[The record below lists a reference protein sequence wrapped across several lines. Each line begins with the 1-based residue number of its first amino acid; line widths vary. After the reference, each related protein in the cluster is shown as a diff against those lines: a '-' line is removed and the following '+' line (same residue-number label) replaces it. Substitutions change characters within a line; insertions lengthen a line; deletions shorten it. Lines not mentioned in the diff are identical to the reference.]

1 MRTAIAVAV
10 LAVLAVA
17 IFLVAGD
24 RTSRWEGVDKSVVEK
39 YATAAGR
46 LPRAPWIDTDRG
58 DLLLFLFLLAGA
70 AGGFAGGYFFRDLF
84 QPKDGEKNGSGND

>member
-10 LAVLAVA
+10 RAGLAVA

-24 RTSRWEGVDKSVVEK
+24 RNARWEGVDKTVVEK

-46 LPRAPWIDTDRG
+46 PPGKPWIDTDRG
-58 DLLLFLFLLAGA
+58 DILLFLFLLAGA
-70 AGGFAGGYFFRDLF
+70 AGGFAGGYFFRELF
-84 QPKDGEKNGSGND
+84 PRKGREKNGSGND